1 MQRKCRSNQRQ
12 SIKNAFL
19 RNGESV
25 YFLNMNKA
33 LSYYMELP
41 YKAEIIKDTDE
52 NEYAAYIPELK
63 GCITTGMTIEDAL
76 ENLKDAKEAWLSSAI
91 ENGDSIPLP
100 KS

>member
-1 MQRKCRSNQRQ
+1 
-12 SIKNAFL
+12 
-19 RNGESV
+19 
-25 YFLNMNKA
+25 
-33 LSYYMELP
+33 MELP

-52 NEYAAYIPELK
+52 CGYIAYIPELK